1 MKRSRIN
8 PISKKK
14 QIEKGIEAE
23 LRAKLLEE
31 HGGLCQK
38 CGRAPNYFGLSL
50 HHLKYK
56 SRGGQST
63 EENCQLW
70 CLPCHEGEHLHKKPK
85 ELF

>member
-31 HGGLCQK
+31 HGQK
-38 CGRAPNYFGLSL
+38 CMECGRHNVGLSL
-50 HHLKYK
+50 HHIIFK
-56 SRGGQST
+56 SRGGKSEINNVEQL
-63 EENCQLW
+63 CQT
-70 CLPCHEGEHLHKKPK
+70 CHSRKHGIRVVGDIQ
-85 ELF
+85 